1 MLCLVHRVN
10 TGVRAGLFIYKA
22 FSLSAVFPS
31 LAFGS
36 LQSFRRETDLA
47 GMFFV
52 PSFLFTG
59 EKRNRFIITALGGG
73 RGGGEKVSGST
84 SMPVFFFFFHGQ
96 HCATNSLGATWSLT
110 PVPSLYLCRLALA
123 GRGTVKFQHLLPIPL
138 NYYALLLRLPSLS
151 LSLLRFP
158 ASREEAGRGPG
169 RLPGKDNG
177 RPTPSIRAWGFQR
190 PAQFFCSRH
199 KHGQGAGALQTHT
212 DPRIL

>member
-36 LQSFRRETDLA
+36 LQSFRKETDLA

-84 SMPVFFFFFHGQ
+84 SMSGFFFFFFF
-96 HCATNSLGATWSLT
+96 LM
-110 PVPSLYLCRLALA
+110 
-123 GRGTVKFQHLLPIPL
+123 L
-138 NYYALLLRLPSLS
+138 NLFLLLATLKGLDRV
-151 LSLLRFP
+151 SLLKR
-158 ASREEAGRGPG
+158 SWC
-169 RLPGKDNG
+169 
-177 RPTPSIRAWGFQR
+177 RAM
-190 PAQFFCSRH
+190 
-199 KHGQGAGALQTHT
+199 
-212 DPRIL
+212 

>member
-36 LQSFRRETDLA
+36 LQSFRKETDLA

-84 SMPVFFFFFHGQ
+84 SMSGFFFFFFFMVNTVLQ
-96 HCATNSLGATWSLT
+96 TAWVPLGAFPPSPPFTSAGSLWQ
-110 PVPSLYLCRLALA
+110 A
-123 GRGTVKFQHLLPIPL
+123 
-138 NYYALLLRLPSLS
+138 
-151 LSLLRFP
+151 
-158 ASREEAGRGPG
+158 EA
-169 RLPGKDNG
+169 
-177 RPTPSIRAWGFQR
+177 Q
-190 PAQFFCSRH
+190 
-199 KHGQGAGALQTHT
+199 
-212 DPRIL
+212 

>member
-59 EKRNRFIITALGGG
+59 EKRNRFISTALGGG

-84 SMPVFFFFFHGQ
+84 SMPVFFFFFSWSTLCYKQ
-96 HCATNSLGATWSLT
+96 LGCHLEPSPRPLPLPLQARSGRQRHSEIPAPSSHT
-110 PVPSLYLCRLALA
+110 P
-123 GRGTVKFQHLLPIPL
+123 K
-138 NYYALLLRLPSLS
+138 LLRAITTAALP
-151 LSLLRFP
+151 F
-158 ASREEAGRGPG
+158 
-169 RLPGKDNG
+169 
-177 RPTPSIRAWGFQR
+177 T
-190 PAQFFCSRH
+190 
-199 KHGQGAGALQTHT
+199 
-212 DPRIL
+212 